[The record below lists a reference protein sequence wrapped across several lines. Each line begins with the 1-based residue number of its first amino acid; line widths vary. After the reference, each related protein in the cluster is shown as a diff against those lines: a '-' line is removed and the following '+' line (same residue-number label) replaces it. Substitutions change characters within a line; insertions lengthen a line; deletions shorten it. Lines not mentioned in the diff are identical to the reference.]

1 MGGDSAVILSDQI
14 LAIAKDMHTHGRA
27 QQWLIAA
34 QLRLIAAQVSRMEA
48 TLDEI
53 VEEAREEARAPVV
66 VHFPPHFRRR

>member
-1 MGGDSAVILSDQI
+1 
-14 LAIAKDMHTHGRA
+14 
-27 QQWLIAA
+27 
-34 QLRLIAAQVSRMEA
+34 MEA